1 MLKFSTEVALP
12 FLTGVWVFALSFLS
26 AVVTY
31 FNRICLGEDIKFP
44 WITFARDILYC
55 QMAGLITYLLAFE
68 AGFDGIV
75 TAALVSAGSHMGA
88 RLVAAIE
95 EFVMRSIHLCSQ
107 ENGKK

>member
-1 MLKFSTEVALP
+1 MALP

-55 QMAGLITYLLAFE
+55 QMAGIITYLLAFE